1 MTDKGWIKLH
11 RQIQDNNIWL
21 ENSPFDRRSAWIDL
35 IMMANIQNKEI
46 IYRGKVLTI
55 KRGQV
60 YTSIRKLADRWHWS
74 RDKVGRFVNLLEKTH
89 MIRRDNRTTY
99 ATLITI
105 VNYSVFQDVHD
116 SHKDSNKDTHKD
128 SNKDSHKALLKNI
141 KNDKE
146 ENVSGKLI
154 VFALIS
160 CLCNAVSGVMDKF
173 ITRTVEPTALQFWY
187 MLFLVIYYI
196 IYVLVTREKIAVRK
210 DLCNYWIWIL
220 AIMFVIGDKALFIA
234 NRDEASKAV
243 IMTLIKQSSCV
254 VTILAGKFIFK
265 EKNIGYKLICLAI
278 IVAGIMISA
287 IF

>member
-74 RDKVGRFVNLLEKTH
+74 RDKVSRFVNLLEKTH

-116 SHKDSNKDTHKD
+116 SHKDSNKDTYKD
-128 SNKDSHKALLKNI
+128 SDKDSHKALLKNI

-146 ENVSGKLI
+146 E
-154 VFALIS
+154 
-160 CLCNAVSGVMDKF
+160 
-173 ITRTVEPTALQFWY
+173 
-187 MLFLVIYYI
+187 
-196 IYVLVTREKIAVRK
+196 
-210 DLCNYWIWIL
+210 
-220 AIMFVIGDKALFIA
+220 
-234 NRDEASKAV
+234 
-243 IMTLIKQSSCV
+243 
-254 VTILAGKFIFK
+254 
-265 EKNIGYKLICLAI
+265 KNISPDGQSDENHNSEWFDSL
-278 IVAGIMISA
+278 VDESEGVNEDV
-287 IF
+287 

>member
-1 MTDKGWIKLH
+1 MW
-11 RQIQDNNIWL
+11 IWL
-21 ENSPFDRRSAWIDL
+21 VLLYGLLKGAREVAKKKALTKNSVFEVLLLYTIISFVIVIPTAIHMETVPWQMLLVIAFKSLVIFIAWILSFRVIKKMPVSMYGILDL
-35 IMMANIQNKEI
+35 SRVVFATVLSIVFLKEEMGPAQMI
-46 IYRGKVLTI
+46 GLVLVCV
-55 KRGQV
+55 GLFLCQ
-60 YTSIRKLADRWHWS
+60 RK
-74 RDKVGRFVNLLEKTH
+74 
-89 MIRRDNRTTY
+89 
-99 ATLITI
+99 
-105 VNYSVFQDVHD
+105 
-116 SHKDSNKDTHKD
+116 
-128 SNKDSHKALLKNI
+128 

-196 IYVLVTREKIAVRK
+196 IYVLATREKIAVRK
-210 DLCNYWIWIL
+210 ALCNYWIWIL